1 MAREIVTVQTDGAD
15 KFKAEIWSQRV
26 GLLSVLVMIGAGIY
40 LLMSESASA
49 QFTVFD
55 ALMHGIGAYFIAR
68 GLWVLSTMLHR
79 HPS

>member
-1 MAREIVTVQTDGAD
+1 
-15 KFKAEIWSQRV
+15 
-26 GLLSVLVMIGAGIY
+26 
-40 LLMSESASA
+40 MSESASA